1 MPQLVG
7 HSQAQKIGEVRRPN
21 GRAFP
26 NGIHKDHSVTVG
38 E

>member
-7 HSQAQKIGEVRRPN
+7 HGQAQKIGEVRRAKD
-21 GRAFP
+21 RAFP

-38 E
+38 A